1 MIPNE
6 SNQPKVNFL
15 KHTFGRQQRGFSA
28 SWYQHHP
35 WVHYLQEEDSLL
47 CFYCAT
53 AIQCKLPMTG
63 YYDKTSTETGFSNL
77 EKARHKFR
85 KHEQSV

>member
-53 AIQCKLPMTG
+53 AIQRKLPMTG
-63 YYDKTSTETGFSNL
+63 YYDKTFTE
-77 EKARHKFR
+77 ACYKFI
-85 KHEQSV
+85 KHEQLYVTGTLLT